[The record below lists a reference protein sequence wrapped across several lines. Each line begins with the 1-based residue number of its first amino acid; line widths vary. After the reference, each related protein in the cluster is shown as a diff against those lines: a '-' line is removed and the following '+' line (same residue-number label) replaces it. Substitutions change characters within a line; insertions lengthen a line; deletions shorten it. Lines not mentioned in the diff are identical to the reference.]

1 MSLITTLSHHQS
13 EGKLQKHNSGMI
25 VSGPD
30 TSEIKIW
37 ATSSGRE
44 PQPTEVLAE
53 DKGYMKWVIEED
65 SYK

>member
-1 MSLITTLSHHQS
+1 
-13 EGKLQKHNSGMI
+13 MI